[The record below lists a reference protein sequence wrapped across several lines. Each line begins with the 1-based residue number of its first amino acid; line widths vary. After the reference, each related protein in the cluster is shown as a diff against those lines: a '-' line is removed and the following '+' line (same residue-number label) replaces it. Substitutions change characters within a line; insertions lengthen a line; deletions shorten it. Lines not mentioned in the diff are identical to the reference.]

1 MLSPTQIDTVKST
14 IPLLSAAGTQ
24 ITDHFYKRL
33 FTHNP
38 ELQNVFNMAHQKSG
52 RQPAALFDAIA
63 AYATHIDNLDILT
76 DTVMRIAH
84 KHTSFNIQPAQYDVV
99 GHHLIETLR
108 ELAPDDFTPEVEE
121 AWIAAYAQLADIFI
135 QVESELYKTRAKE
148 EGGWQGFR
156 RFRIA
161 AKQPESELVTSFIF
175 EPVDGRSVIDYKPG
189 QYLGIKVHPEGAE
202 FEEIRQYSLST
213 APNGKTYR
221 ISVKR
226 EGAVDIDTAGVM
238 SNYLHA
244 HMNVGDEVELMPPAG
259 DFFLRPSDS
268 PIVLI
273 SAGVGL
279 TPMQAMLD
287 SLAAQNA
294 QQPVTYL
301 HACATKT
308 QHSFKAH
315 VNSQKDK
322 LNLITFTW
330 YEQADYIKDNEFEGR
345 MRLALVRDKLPLGN
359 GEFYLCGPMP
369 FMLFVKRQLLEL
381 GVVDERIH
389 YELFGPHQAM

>member
-1 MLSPTQIDTVKST
+1 MFHCRRFD
-14 IPLLSAAGTQ
+14 Q

-63 AYATHIDNLDILT
+63 AYATHIDNLDVLT

-84 KHTSFNIQPAQYDVV
+84 KHTSFNIQPAQYEVV

-108 ELAPDDFTPEVEE
+108 ELAPDAFTPEVED
-121 AWIAAYAQLADIFI
+121 AWVAAYAQLADIFI
-135 QVESELYKTRAKE
+135 KVEKELYQARANE
-148 EGGWQGFR
+148 NGGWQNFR
-156 RFRIA
+156 KFRIA
-161 AKQPESELVTSFIF
+161 AKQPESELVTSFVF
-175 EPVDGRSVIDYKPG
+175 EPLDGEPVIDYQPG
-189 QYLGIKVHPEGAE
+189 QYLGIKVHPKEAE

-213 APNGKTYR
+213 VPNGKTYR

-226 EGAVDIDTAGVM
+226 EGNDATAGVM
-238 SNYLHA
+238 SNYLHT
-244 HMNVGDEVELMPPAG
+244 HMAVGDEVELMPPAG
-259 DFFLRPSDS
+259 DFYLRPVNS
-268 PIVLI
+268 PVVLV

-287 SLAAQNA
+287 TLVAQST
-294 QQPVTYL
+294 QQPITYL
-301 HACATKT
+301 HACANEA

-315 VNSQKDK
+315 VDSQQDK
-322 LNLITFTW
+322 LNLTTYTW
-330 YEQADYIKDNEFEGR
+330 YEQAGYLNENEFEGR
-345 MRLALVRDKLPLGN
+345 MRLALIQDKLPLGE

-369 FMLFVKRQLLEL
+369 FMLFVKQQLLEL
-381 GVVDERIH
+381 GVADERIH